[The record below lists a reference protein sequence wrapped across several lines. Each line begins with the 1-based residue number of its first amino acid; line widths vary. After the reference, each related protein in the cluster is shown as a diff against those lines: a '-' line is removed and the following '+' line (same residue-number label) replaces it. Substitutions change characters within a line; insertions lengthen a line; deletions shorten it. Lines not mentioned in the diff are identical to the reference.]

1 MTQKDTAV
9 TLRAKSAP
17 RDGLRARRR
26 DEGRTAIIEAAR
38 LRYRDGAAIDLA
50 TLATEQ
56 GVSRASAYRWIGGND
71 QLLAA
76 VLRARSRE
84 LWEAHVTDHGDKTGA
99 DRVVAVI
106 SDFLHHVDE
115 SKRFRVILEAD
126 PGRAMSIVASG
137 AHPNQQVVIGL
148 VQDLIQDEVDL
159 GNLSI
164 GCEVHTLAYAIV
176 RIFEAFLYGDVVAG
190 EHQDLDRAVEII
202 DILVRSRPT
211 KM

>member
-1 MTQKDTAV
+1 VTAQ
-9 TLRAKSAP
+9 
-17 RDGLRARRR
+17 RDGQRARRR
-26 DEGRTAIIEAAR
+26 DEGRIKLIEAAR
-38 LRYRDGAAIDLA
+38 QRYREGAPIDLA
-50 TLATEQ
+50 TLAAEQ
-56 GVSRASAYRWIGGND
+56 GISRATAYRWIGGND

-76 VLRARSRE
+76 VLRARARE
-84 LWEAHVTDHGDKTGA
+84 LWASYVAEHAEGIGA

-126 PGRAMSIVASG
+126 PARAMSIVASG

-148 VQDLIQDEVDL
+148 VQDLIQEEVDR
-159 GNLSI
+159 GHLSI
-164 GCEVHTLAYAIV
+164 GWEPHTLAYAIV
-176 RIFEAFLYGDVVAG
+176 RIFEAFLYGDIVAG

-211 KM
+211 PR

>member
-1 MTQKDTAV
+1 MTRGDG
-9 TLRAKSAP
+9 SA
-17 RDGLRARRR
+17 RGDGVRARRR
-26 DEGRTAIIEAAR
+26 DEGRRALLEAAGQ
-38 LRYRDGAAIDLA
+38 RYRDGDPIDLA
-50 TLATEQ
+50 TLAAEQ

-76 VLRARSRE
+76 VLRARARE
-84 LWEAHVTDHGDKTGA
+84 LWAAHVAEHADETGP

-126 PGRAMSIVASG
+126 PARAMSIVASG

-148 VQDLIQDEVDL
+148 VQDLIQEEVER
-159 GNLSI
+159 GNLRI
-164 GCEVHTLAYAIV
+164 GWEPHTLAYAIV
-176 RIFEAFLYGDVVAG
+176 RIFEAFLYGDIVAG

-202 DILVRSRPT
+202 DILVRSTPT
-211 KM
+211 PR

>member
-1 MTQKDTAV
+1 VTAQ
-9 TLRAKSAP
+9 
-17 RDGLRARRR
+17 RDGQRARRR
-26 DEGRTAIIEAAR
+26 DEGRIKLIEAAR
-38 LRYRDGAAIDLA
+38 QRYREGAPIDLA

-56 GVSRASAYRWIGGND
+56 GISRATAYRWIGGND

-76 VLRARSRE
+76 VLRARARE
-84 LWEAHVTDHGDKTGA
+84 LWASYVAEHAEGTGA

-126 PGRAMSIVASG
+126 PARAMSIVASG

-148 VQDLIQDEVDL
+148 VQDLIQEEVDR
-159 GNLSI
+159 GHLSI
-164 GCEVHTLAYAIV
+164 GWEPHTLAYAIV
-176 RIFEAFLYGDVVAG
+176 RIFEAFLYGDIVAG

-211 KM
+211 PR

>member
-1 MTQKDTAV
+1 MTGGGV
-9 TLRAKSAP
+9 SGG
-17 RDGLRARRR
+17 DGLRSRRR
-26 DEGRTAIIEAAR
+26 DEGRNALLEAAR
-38 LRYRDGAAIDLA
+38 QRYRDGASLDLA
-50 TLATEQ
+50 TLAAEQ
-56 GVSRASAYRWIGGND
+56 GVSRATAYRWIGGND

-84 LWEAHVTDHGDKTGA
+84 LWDVHVTDHGDKAGA

-126 PGRAMSIVASG
+126 PARAMSIVASG

-148 VQDLIQDEVDL
+148 VQDLIQEEADL
-159 GNLSI
+159 GNLSL
-164 GCEVHTLAYAIV
+164 GWEAHTLAYAIV
-176 RIFEAFLYGDVVAG
+176 RIFEAFLYGDIVAG

-202 DILVRSRPT
+202 DILVRSTPT
-211 KM
+211 PR